1 MQRFQFDATK
11 DESNRVKH
19 GVSLGVAAELDWD
32 SAIARI
38 DERFDYKEER
48 IIALVPGGGVLYVV
62 VFVDRD
68 DVRRIISVRP
78 ANRREVRTYAQDL

>member
-19 GVSLGVAAELDWD
+19 GVSLGLAAKLDWD

-48 IIALVPGGGVLYVV
+48 IIALVPGGGVL
-62 VFVDRD
+62 
-68 DVRRIISVRP
+68 
-78 ANRREVRTYAQDL
+78 